1 MNRAGNGQSAR
12 HATRGL
18 ADLPLYVKG
27 LIVVAIPLAALT
39 VVTLSLYFMQRE
51 NQQAE
56 YWVRQTLRVGT
67 QIQMVRGA
75 LEEGETGMSGYL
87 LTGDE
92 EWLKPHR
99 EAQKE
104 LPGLLQQLEAMVAD
118 TPSQLQRA
126 RRIVSD
132 STKFL
137 RLLAD
142 LPRDYVPGKQQPQ
155 SALTESK
162 AVMDRLRTDLEAMR
176 SEQEH
181 LLAERTARAQTARE
195 HSYAII
201 AAGVIFAPV
210 GGILAMLLFTAGV
223 ARRVERL
230 QDHARRLA
238 RGQPLSPV
246 VSGRDE
252 IGRLEQSLG
261 EAASMLA
268 ARESELR
275 KARDELELRVEERT
289 AELARTNRALEAEIA
304 ERKRAEADLRQVNDT
319 LRAVIQASPLAI
331 VGLDLDGHV
340 RSWNR
345 AAEEM
350 FGWSEQEVLDRPLP
364 AVPEQEREEF
374 EKWLGAAARGDVLT
388 GLERRRRRKDGSN
401 IDVRIWTSP
410 LRDAAGAITGEIT
423 IMADFTERKRL
434 EEQLVQAQKMEAV
447 GRLAGGVA
455 HDFNNLL
462 TVISGYAHMLAN
474 GLRPGDPLRGC
485 AEEVLKAA
493 ERAAALTNQLLAF
506 SRRQSIQ
513 PRVVDLNA
521 LVANMERMLSRVI
534 GEDIELETVLR
545 PDIGPVQADP
555 GRIEQVIM
563 NLVVNA
569 RDAMPHGGKL
579 TIETANVELS
589 RASDPSQSD
598 AYSSPHV
605 MLAISD
611 TGYGMDAETKS
622 RLFEPFFT
630 TKEKGKGTGLGLPTV
645 YGIVKQHGGEVWVY
659 SEPGRGSTFKIYL
672 PRAGQTA
679 NNDQPASRR
688 ARLYRGSETILLV
701 EDEEGVRRLVREVLG
716 RRGYRML
723 EARSGPQAIEIA
735 CQHPGPIHLLLT
747 DVVMPHMSGGEVA
760 EELRSMRPKIRVL
773 FLSGYTDRVVVD
785 HGVVPVG
792 ADFLEKPF
800 TPDVLAQKVR
810 AVLDAPQPQGHS
822 HGPAG

>member
-12 HATRGL
+12 HAIRGL
-18 ADLPLYVKG
+18 ADLPLYIKG
-27 LIVVAIPLAALT
+27 LIVVAIPLAALM
-39 VVTLSLYFMQRE
+39 VVTLSLYFVQRQ
-51 NQQAE
+51 NQEAE
-56 YWVRQTLRVGT
+56 HWVRQTLSVGT
-67 QIQMVRGA
+67 QIQMVHGA
-75 LEEGETGMSGYL
+75 LEEAKTGMTGYL
-87 LTGDE
+87 LSREE
-92 EWLKPHR
+92 EWLKPYR

-118 TPSQLQRA
+118 NSGQLQRA
-126 RRIVSD
+126 RRITAGSQ
-132 STKFL
+132 K
-137 RLLAD
+137 LLNLLVA
-142 LPRDYVPGKQQPQ
+142 LPRGQPEG
-155 SALTESK
+155 ALAEGK
-162 AVMDRLRTDLEAMR
+162 AVMERLRTDLGAMR
-176 SEQEH
+176 SEQER
-181 LLAERTARAQTARE
+181 LLAERTARAQAARE
-195 HSYAII
+195 RGYALI
-201 AAGVIFAPV
+201 AVGVILAPV
-210 GGILAMLLFTAGV
+210 GGILAMLLFAAGV

-230 QDHARRLA
+230 QDNARRLA
-238 RGQPLSPV
+238 RGQPLSPP

-261 EAASMLA
+261 DAASMLA

-275 KARDELELRVEERT
+275 KARDELEVRVEERT
-289 AELARTNRALEAEIA
+289 AELARTNRALQAEIA
-304 ERKRAEADLRQVNDT
+304 DRKRAEADLRQVNDT

-331 VGLDLDGHV
+331 VGLDLDGNV

-350 FGWSEQEVLDRPLP
+350 FGWSEQEVLGRPLP
-364 AVPEQEREEF
+364 TVPEQERQEF
-374 EKWLGAAARGDVLT
+374 EKLLGAAARGEVLT
-388 GLERRRRRKDGSN
+388 GLERRRRRKDGST

-410 LRDAAGAITGEIT
+410 LCDATGAITGEIT

-462 TVISGYAHMLAN
+462 TVISGYGHMLAN

-545 PDIGPVQADP
+545 PDIGPVRVDP

-563 NLVVNA
+563 NLAANA

-579 TIETANVELS
+579 FIETANVELS
-589 RASDPSQSD
+589 QASDSSQSGLHTSL
-598 AYSSPHV
+598 YV

-611 TGYGMDAETKS
+611 TGHGMDAETKS

-645 YGIVKQHGGEVWVY
+645 YGIVKQHEGEIWVY
-659 SEPGRGSTFKIYL
+659 SEPGKGSTFKIYL
-672 PRAGQTA
+672 PRADHAASDGE
-679 NNDQPASRR
+679 PASRR

-716 RRGYRML
+716 LRGYRVL
-723 EARSGPQAIEIA
+723 EASSGPQAIEIA
-735 CQHPGPIHLLLT
+735 GQYHGPIHLLLT

-760 EELRSMRPKIRVL
+760 KELRSMRPKIRVL

-800 TPDVLAQKVR
+800 TPDVLARKVR
-810 AVLDAPQPQGHS
+810 AVLDAPQQGHS
-822 HGPAG
+822 HGPAR